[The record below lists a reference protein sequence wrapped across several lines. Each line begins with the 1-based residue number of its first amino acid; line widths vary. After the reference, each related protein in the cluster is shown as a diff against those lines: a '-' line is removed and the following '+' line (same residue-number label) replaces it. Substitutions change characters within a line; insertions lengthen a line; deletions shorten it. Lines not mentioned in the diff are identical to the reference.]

1 MSPSLL
7 QLKLS
12 PLLLLPLL
20 LLLSPLLLLLL
31 VRPEPY
37 EFMESAGKM
46 KLERVASTA
55 AHR

>member
-1 MSPSLL
+1 MPSDAYVTSPSLL
-7 QLKLS
+7 GLKLS
-12 PLLLLPLL
+12 PLLLLLL
-20 LLLSPLLLLLL
+20 LV